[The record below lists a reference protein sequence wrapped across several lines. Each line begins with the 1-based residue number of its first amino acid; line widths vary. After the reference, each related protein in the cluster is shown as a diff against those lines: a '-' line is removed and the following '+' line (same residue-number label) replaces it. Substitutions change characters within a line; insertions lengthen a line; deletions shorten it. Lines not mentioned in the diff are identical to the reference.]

1 MNKTLLI
8 IILLMFLF
16 IILALVLFLLYFS
29 IKSRAK
35 SDIDVIEL
43 IKNAKKPNLKQ
54 INDFLKSKTASKND
68 LNIISEYFLANFKL
82 PIKSDKITNEAN
94 EQLNFIKYFA
104 GSKNADAKMI
114 SALNAALKKLN
125 PGYQNEI
132 DEMEKSGIQNRN

>member
-8 IILLMFLF
+8 IILLVFLF

-43 IKNAKKPNLKQ
+43 IKNAKKPSLKQ

-94 EQLNFIKYFA
+94 EQLNFIKYFN
-104 GSKNADAKMI
+104 SNI
-114 SALNAALKKLN
+114 YE
-125 PGYQNEI
+125 YQVFCKI
-132 DEMEKSGIQNRN
+132 I